1 MIRDPF
7 PEPNAIEDQVRA
19 RTFFGQLELPEGRRH
34 AAWVEISHR
43 EHSPSPIT
51 CRLKYPEPLAE
62 PYVVPYGADRQLLFS
77 FEPPYAGRLRIH
89 ALGRGNFQTHEAILY
104 PGAYDLLDPQ
114 LSIPEG
120 SQIHAVAHLTAKGL
134 LLHRF
139 NRIINQDGTIER
151 YGQDWPLLSWTHDNV
166 EYWLHLGHESSNV
179 LEGSNRALLLAQRPV
194 LRAKLVQSNNESLA
208 ELLERVAASLELPL
222 ILFSL
227 LSRRTIEWFDLSL
240 YIQTSTGERIEARRR
255 IEPRFFD
262 PNDRDELP
270 LLDEHDLGEGVFTS
284 MLVALTEFERHT
296 DLVRSVRYLLGSY
309 RNDTV
314 DTNFLLAVSAF
325 ETLINALEAAHP
337 MEDRLGVEW
346 RVLLGA
352 LRRVVRCYC
361 RRRRLDD
368 SVAGMLQSK
377 LADLRRMSFT
387 SKARYHLQRLEVD
400 TTHLWLNYHTAVDQ
414 FAEGLAAAYRTRSAL
429 VHNTSIADLGRLI
442 SDLARIQSLLE
453 RTVMRL
459 LGGPK
464 PHISE
469 GLADARYRSK
479 NSPSGL

>member
-1 MIRDPF
+1 MALCKPVSTRK
-7 PEPNAIEDQVRA
+7 
-19 RTFFGQLELPEGRRH
+19 G
-34 AAWVEISHR
+34 
-43 EHSPSPIT
+43 
-51 CRLKYPEPLAE
+51 RLK
-62 PYVVPYGADRQLLFS
+62 RS
-77 FEPPYAGRLRIH
+77 RM
-89 ALGRGNFQTHEAILY
+89 
-104 PGAYDLLDPQ
+104 
-114 LSIPEG
+114 
-120 SQIHAVAHLTAKGL
+120 
-134 LLHRF
+134 
-139 NRIINQDGTIER
+139 
-151 YGQDWPLLSWTHDNV
+151 
-166 EYWLHLGHESSNV
+166 
-179 LEGSNRALLLAQRPV
+179 
-194 LRAKLVQSNNESLA
+194 
-208 ELLERVAASLELPL
+208 LERVAASLELPL

-240 YIQTSTGERIEARRR
+240 YIQTPTGERIEARRR
-255 IEPRFFD
+255 IEPPFFD
-262 PNDRDELP
+262 PNDRDERP

-284 MLVALTEFERHT
+284 MLIALTEFEQPT

-337 MEDRLGVEW
+337 MEDRLGVDW

-361 RRRRLDD
+361 RRRRLYD
-368 SVAGMLQSK
+368 STAEMLQSR
-377 LADLRRMSFT
+377 LGDLRKMSFT

-453 RTVMRL
+453 RMVMRL
-459 LGGPK
+459 LGGTK

-469 GLADARYRSK
+469 GLVAARYRSK